1 MPATASTRTKSPS
14 CSRASGPPSSASG
27 LTWIAEG
34 TLPLAPDIRP
44 SVTSATFSPR
54 SCSTASTG
62 VRLCSSGIPFA
73 FGPWKRTT
81 TTVSSVNSPA
91 RKARFT
97 SSWSWNTRTGASI
110 TCRSGA
116 TAETFITPVPR
127 FPFSRRVPP
136 VAAKGSRAGRTILS
150 FSVSRAPS
158 PQTSAPSISF
168 GSWV

>member
-1 MPATASTRTKSPS
+1 M
-14 CSRASGPPSSASG
+14 
-27 LTWIAEG
+27 AEG
-34 TLPLAPDIRP
+34 TLPDAPDIRP
-44 SVTSATFSPR
+44 SVTSATLSPR

-81 TTVSSVNSPA
+81 TTVSAVNSPA
-91 RKARFT
+91 RNAFLT
-97 SSWSWNTRTGASI
+97 SSWSWNTRTGAST

-136 VAAKGSRAGRTILS
+136 VGWNGSEAGRTILS
-150 FSVSRAPS
+150 LSVSAVPS
-158 PQTSAPSISF
+158 SQTSVPSISF
-168 GSWV
+168 GSRV